1 MFSVDLMLPS
11 HPLITLSQP
20 LVGIVKTLQVIGD
33 GGGTVWSPPL
43 AAIRPIGRIKKG
55 GQRHQRLHLFCHC
68 PSIHSHK
75 RVSKVCISFVAKTVW
90 LSVGQTAITVCNQ
103 FFYPSHFLLRTSNS
117 TRLATEGEIDSQPAW
132 GRNWRGL
139 QALSPSTPAPLWQ
152 VSVPH
157 IRTREPPH

>member
-43 AAIRPIGRIKKG
+43 AATRPIGRIKKG

-75 RVSKVCISFVAKTVW
+75 QVSKVFFISFIANTV
-90 LSVGQTAITVCNQ
+90 
-103 FFYPSHFLLRTSNS
+103 
-117 TRLATEGEIDSQPAW
+117 
-132 GRNWRGL
+132 
-139 QALSPSTPAPLWQ
+139 
-152 VSVPH
+152 
-157 IRTREPPH
+157 